1 MHPREVVPIM
11 TEEVVVAS
19 WREVVASR
27 GEPADDAAVVCLD
40 WVR

>member
-1 MHPREVVPIM
+1 MHPREVVRIM

-19 WREVVASR
+19 R
-27 GEPADDAAVVCLD
+27 GELADDAAVVCLD